1 LASDGVKIFTRSCL
15 PFPFRLSKGKA
26 EGAQWQG
33 VLARRSG
40 KRTANNQR
48 QQAIDQDNGAKNF

>member
-33 VLARRSG
+33 VLARRG
-40 KRTANNQR
+40 VKEH
-48 QQAIDQDNGAKNF
+48 